1 MIWNNLTIPIFHSLN
16 KSNIK
21 QLEGGSV
28 PPFTNRGLKFA
39 HLNIHSLVAKIDELR
54 LLLRNAS
61 FDVIGL
67 NETFCDSMI
76 DDSELYIDDYI
87 LLRRD
92 RTRHGGG
99 VAVYISKRFNY
110 KRRDDLISSTL
121 ECLWFEL
128 HYPNKSPILVG
139 EFYRPPNSHV
149 DFFEELDGNLDSAL
163 SEDMSCIILGD
174 FNCDCMPHQLDLNAE
189 KLMFYTNMYGLSQL
203 IDTATRVTNTSST
216 LIDLIFVSDKELYN
230 EWGIFETS
238 ISDHYLVYTVRD
250 FSAKIHNKSEY
261 AEFRSFKNLDEEK
274 FYSELRSTPWQV
286 IKDIDNVDVAWDMW
300 LTLFNNIRHWFF

>member
-1 MIWNNLTIPIFHSLN
+1 MARASTSRHGNLQLNPVSNLGESCESCDVSDSISPTFSRSALQVGIETFSHHDTSGSGSLQNNFPEQPHDLSKGKIN
-16 KSNIK
+16 
-21 QLEGGSV
+21 QLVSGSV
-28 PPFTNRGLKFA
+28 PRFRNRGLKFA

-76 DDSELYIDDYI
+76 DDSELHIDDYV

-110 KRRDDLISSTL
+110 KRRDDLTSSNL
-121 ECLWFEL
+121 ECIWFEL

-149 DFFEELDGNLDSAL
+149 DFFEELDRILDSAL
-163 SEDMSCIILGD
+163 SEDMSCIIFG
-174 FNCDCMPHQLDLNAE
+174 HSVQL
-189 KLMFYTNMYGLSQL
+189 
-203 IDTATRVTNTSST
+203 
-216 LIDLIFVSDKELYN
+216 
-230 EWGIFETS
+230 
-238 ISDHYLVYTVRD
+238 
-250 FSAKIHNKSEY
+250 
-261 AEFRSFKNLDEEK
+261 
-274 FYSELRSTPWQV
+274 
-286 IKDIDNVDVAWDMW
+286 
-300 LTLFNNIRHWFF
+300 